1 MQKIVRAFVTVLVVA
16 SLLLSFFILGC
27 TRHANEKQLKALEET
42 KSAAL
47 AAEAQQATCDRDKRS
62 LQSQLAETKQKLE
75 AMQQEKT
82 TVSNRLQS
90 M

>member
-1 MQKIVRAFVTVLVVA
+1 MKKMVRAFVVVMLVA
-16 SLLLSFFILGC
+16 SLLLSFFVLGC
-27 TRHANEKQLKALEET
+27 TRHPNEKQLKALEDT

-47 AAEAQQATCDRDKRS
+47 AAEAKQTTCDRDKRS
-62 LQSQLAETKQKLE
+62 LQSQLAEKKQKLE
-75 AMQQEKT
+75 AMKQEKI